1 MMRGSDAFPLMRRSM
16 ARKERRY
23 ADVVR
28 LAVCSS
34 IAITVLR
41 VRHSMSWQKNFARLP
56 GRQ

>member
-1 MMRGSDAFPLMRRSM
+1 MQMLCGWRFVP
-16 ARKERRY
+16 
-23 ADVVR
+23 
-28 LAVCSS
+28 S